1 MNFKIISAFAFI
13 LISAHGL
20 SQSGQAINQ
29 TDKDGRK
36 QGHWVKKYP
45 NENIMYDGVFT
56 NDKPAGE
63 FRRYYEDNT
72 IKSLL
77 VFSKNGT
84 EAKATLYYS
93 NGLVASA
100 GKYVNQ
106 LKEGKWQFFSSTT
119 KGLLV
124 SEVEYSGDKKNG
136 FSLKYYPDS
145 TVAEKINYKNDLR
158 YGECL
163 KYYPD
168 ATLTLKTSYLNGKLN
183 GKFEAFFENGKP
195 EFLGQ
200 YKDDLREG
208 LWIIYRKDGSQRFK
222 TEYASGIP
230 NNREIDIYQTDFIDS
245 LERNKVKIAE
255 PEKTGEIW

>member
-1 MNFKIISAFAFI
+1 MNYKVIAVCSLLAIFVPV
-13 LISAHGL
+13 L
-20 SQSGQAINQ
+20 SQVDKSFNQ
-29 TDKDGRK
+29 TDNEGRK
-36 QGHWVKKYP
+36 QGHWIKRYP
-45 NENIMYDGVFT
+45 NDNVIYDGFFS

-63 FRRYYEDNT
+63 FKRYYDDST
-72 IKSLL
+72 LKSLL

-93 NGLVASA
+93 DGLVASA

-106 LKEGKWQFFSSTT
+106 LKEGKWQFFSSST

-136 FSLKYYPDS
+136 LTVKYYPDS
-145 TVAEKINYKNDLR
+145 TIAEKIHYVNDLR
-158 YGECL
+158 HGEYL
-163 KYYPD
+163 KFYPEG
-168 ATLTLKTSYLNGKLN
+168 TMTLKTSYWNGKLN

-200 YKDDLREG
+200 YKNDLREG
-208 LWIIYRKDGSQRFK
+208 VWIIYRKDGGQRFK
-222 TEYASGIP
+222 TEYTLGIP
-230 NNREIDIYQTDFIDS
+230 DNRDIDIYQSGYIDS
-245 LERNKVKIAE
+245 LERNKVKIAD